1 MVEGQVRLPSVERA
15 CDLAGVGEVVATL
28 ETEKRNHL
36 PLARSLD
43 SLLAQLRDVQKRLL
57 EFIRKRVSL
66 LEKLLMLNT
75 KRSQ

>member
-15 CDLAGVGEVVATL
+15 CDVAGVGEVVATL
-28 ETEKRNHL
+28 ATEKRSQL
-36 PLARSLD
+36 PQAGSSE

-66 LEKLLMLNT
+66 LEKALNVEY
-75 KRSQ
+75 